1 MRISNYLYQAPNYG
15 EEHILSCSF
24 SVEMPEDVGGAL
36 MKNHPV
42 IQLLPFLYEY
52 DLSRVSF
59 RRFIFDRRG
68 FEVALNEVYLRNPV
82 SDTEFIRNNIDPDL
96 LPQYTELMY
105 VYYDTLYV
113 RQKLYDLLF
122 KIYQIG
128 LGCGTYSF
136 DEPDRKLI
144 MPSYPAPEAP
154 EFKPILTHEF
164 CKSKA
169 TPIPQNPKPEVF
181 LPTIENPVRGFTYE
195 KVENDETGELGVNG
209 LENAM
214 FGVKLSKAHPYKYN
228 KQYMDYRVYSET
240 NSDKTNTF
248 CINLPE
254 NVSENNLTDPNC
266 QILYHI
272 IPVLALAPTEE
283 LYEAA
288 VINTVNRG
296 LEFVG
301 VQPDGTLISYGPVN
315 VPIIMGDVDQP
326 RGVYIP
332 TDTPEPMKMV
342 FRGIMNKVEER
353 LGHALSAADND

>member
-1 MRISNYLYQAPNYG
+1 MTNSNYFYQAPDYG
-15 EEHILSCSF
+15 EKHILGASF
-24 SVEMPEDVGGAL
+24 SVEMPEDVAGAL
-36 MKNHPV
+36 MKNPPV
-42 IQLLPFLYEY
+42 TKLLPFLYEY
-52 DLSRVSF
+52 DLSRVDF

-68 FEVALNEVYLRNPV
+68 FEGAINEIYLRNPV
-82 SDTEFIRNNIDPDL
+82 SDTEIARNIVPDL

-128 LGCGTYSF
+128 LGCGTYSS

-154 EFKPILTHEF
+154 KFKPILTPEF

-169 TPIPQNPKPEVF
+169 IPIPQNPKPEVI
-181 LPTIENPVRGFTYE
+181 PTPENPVRGFTYE
-195 KVENDETGELGVNG
+195 KFEDDETGELRVEG
-209 LENAM
+209 LQNTM
-214 FGVKLSKAHPYKYN
+214 FGNKLTKAHPYKYN

-240 NSDKTNTF
+240 NPDDTNTF

-272 IPVLALAPTEE
+272 IPVLALSPTGDVFET
-283 LYEAA
+283 A

-353 LGHALSAADND
+353 LGHVLFAEDND